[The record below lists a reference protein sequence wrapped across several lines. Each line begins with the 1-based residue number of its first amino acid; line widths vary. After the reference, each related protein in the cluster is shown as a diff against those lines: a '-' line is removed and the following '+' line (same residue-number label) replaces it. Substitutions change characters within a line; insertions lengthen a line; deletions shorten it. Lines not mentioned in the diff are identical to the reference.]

1 MKINGL
7 WPKKPSLKSLLL
19 FLVYV
24 IMVLMAMNSCKTF
37 KMESTI
43 DRPNSVLIN
52 VDDLSWKDLRFMES
66 TYDQTPNWDVFAEQ
80 GMIFTNAHAGAA
92 SKACLPSGLNTLR
105 HGVYTVGPSDRCN
118 ERTRRLIPIK
128 NTKHLH
134 DSIHTFPEMLKSAGY
149 VTANFGKWHVDH
161 DPTKQGIDLN
171 VGGGHYGNPS
181 KDGCFSPYDID
192 FIQDGPD
199 GDYLTDRL
207 T

>member
-37 KMESTI
+37 K
-43 DRPNSVLIN
+43 
-52 VDDLSWKDLRFMES
+52 MES

-161 DPTKQGIDLN
+161 DPIKQGIDLN
-171 VGGGHYGNPS
+171 VGGGHHGNPS
-181 KDGCFSPYDID
+181 KDGYFSPYDID